1 MIGTQTWMAQNLNYT
16 VDSSWCY
23 NNSADSCA
31 KYGRLY
37 QWASAINIDSAYNS
51 KTWGSSD
58 VNHQGICPDDWHLPS
73 NDEWLTLYDY
83 VDANNSSEGVGTSLK
98 NDLGWNLS
106 SEIATGTN
114 LFGFSALPAGY
125 YNSGLFRDA
134 GENGIFWS
142 TTESSNDHAIYR
154 DFYQNNDLN
163 SANTYK
169 SWGFSVRCLKN

>member
-31 KYGRLY
+31 KYGHLY
-37 QWASAINIDSAYNS
+37 QWASAMDIDSAYNS
-51 KTWGSSD
+51 TTWGGSD

-83 VDANNSSEGVGTSLK
+83 VEANNSSEGVGTSLK
-98 NDLGWNLS
+98 SSSGWASDGNGSDLFS
-106 SEIATGTN
+106 
-114 LFGFSALPAGY
+114 FSALPAGY